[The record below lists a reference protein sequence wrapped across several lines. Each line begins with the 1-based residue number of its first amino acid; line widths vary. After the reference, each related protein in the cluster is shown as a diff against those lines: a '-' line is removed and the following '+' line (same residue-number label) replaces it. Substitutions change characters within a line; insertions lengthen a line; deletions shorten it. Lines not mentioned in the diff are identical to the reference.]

1 MNVSINVN
9 EILVDGEIRQWA
21 HNGKKGYVN
30 SDLCIS
36 TCDGNYI
43 FLHFKSPEVLQEFCK
58 KHNFPLEDKRND
70 PKN

>member
-9 EILVDGEIRQWA
+9 EIIVDGEIRQWDFG
-21 HNGKKGYVN
+21 NGKQSDVN

-43 FLHFKSPEVLQEFCK
+43 FLKFKSPELLSDFCK
-58 KHNFPLEDKRND
+58 KHNFPLEDKRHAN
-70 PKN
+70 